1 MASENAGLTEY
12 PELQA
17 KMRRLSSRDLQL
29 WLLALLVLL
38 VTVAG
43 VVAIVLPN
51 ISWNS
56 ASLRVESR
64 YLPQVLFGLIGLVIL
79 FNLYVLQQRRELNHA
94 REQFIRQLVEKE
106 RNEAAT
112 LLDGLTK
119 VFNRRYLELILPKEV
134 SRAKRT
140 GSSLTLLLADVS
152 DLASINLKH
161 GDPAGDRC
169 LAEVAHLMESTFR
182 ISDTLLRY
190 SAGQFLVVMP
200 ETNEEQ
206 GERAVE
212 RLFEALASRNQ
223 AATAPFPIALA
234 CGLATYGEGADI
246 HDVLRIAEHNL
257 RGQKAKAQSDRARG
271 REMQPQCLLTCSD
284 AGVLGTLRPMLEAL
298 GIGVELCTRAE
309 ECLGLLGQRKFDAV
323 VVDAGDAG
331 ERLELLGRIRRLP
344 TGRHTLLCC
353 VADAGRHE
361 AAYRQGAN
369 MVLSK
374 PLSPDLL
381 KGSLRVA
388 YGLMV
393 GEQQRYFR
401 HAVEMPVQ
409 IRSGKGMEMQ
419 VTSSSMSEGGMVV
432 RTPMPVEAGQNV
444 IVRFQPPGVQPAI
457 EGQADVAWC
466 DQEGR
471 VGLRFTQLPAPA
483 RIALERWLA
492 AAARE
497 GGKPQ
502 SAPGNGK
509 GGEKPPAPPAAARIK
524 IAA

>member
-1 MASENAGLTEY
+1 MASENAALNLH
-12 PELQA
+12 PELQV

-56 ASLRVESR
+56 SSLRVESR

-94 REQFIRQLVEKE
+94 REQLIRQLVEKE

-112 LLDGLTK
+112 LLDTLTK

-140 GSSLTLLLADVS
+140 GSSLTLLLADLN
-152 DLASINLKH
+152 DLAAINLNH
-161 GDPAGDRC
+161 GEAAGDRC
-169 LAEVAHLMESTFR
+169 LAEVGQIMDSTFR
-182 ISDTLLRY
+182 VSDTVVRY

-200 ETNEEQ
+200 ETSEEQ
-206 GERAVE
+206 AERAAE
-212 RLFEALASRNQ
+212 RLFEALARRNQ
-223 AATAPFPIALA
+223 AAAASFPVALS
-234 CGLATYGEGADI
+234 CGLATFRAGADI
-246 HDVLRIAEHNL
+246 NDVLRIAEHNL
-257 RGQKAKAQSDRARG
+257 RSQKARVRSDRARS

-284 AGVLGTLRPMLEAL
+284 AGVLGTLRPMLEGL
-298 GIGVELCTRAE
+298 GMGVELCTRAE
-309 ECLGLLGQRKFDAV
+309 ECLELLGQRKFDAV
-323 VVDAGDAG
+323 VVDAGEAE

-344 TGRHTLLCC
+344 AGRRTLLCC
-353 VADAGRHE
+353 VADSGRQE
-361 AAYRQGAN
+361 IAYRLGAN

-374 PLSPDLL
+374 PLCPDLL

-409 IRSGKGMEMQ
+409 IRSGKGMEME

-432 RTPMPVEAGQNV
+432 RTPMPVAVGQRV
-444 IVRFQPPGVQPAI
+444 IVRFQPPGVEPAI
-457 EGQADVAWC
+457 EGQADVAWS

-492 AAARE
+492 AAGRE
-497 GGKPQ
+497 GGR
-502 SAPGNGK
+502 
-509 GGEKPPAPPAAARIK
+509 PPIGLDDGRVTKIPAAPAARMK
-524 IAA
+524 IPA

>member
-1 MASENAGLTEY
+1 MASQNADLTLH
-12 PELQA
+12 PELQV

-94 REQFIRQLVEKE
+94 REQLIRQVLEKE
-106 RNEAAT
+106 RNETAT
-112 LLDGLTK
+112 LMDALTK

-152 DLASINLKH
+152 DLAAINLKH
-161 GDPAGDRC
+161 GEAAGDRC
-169 LAEVAHLMESTFR
+169 LAELAHLMESTFR

-200 ETNEEQ
+200 ETGEEQ
-206 GERAVE
+206 AERAVE
-212 RLFEALASRNQ
+212 RLFEALAERNR
-223 AATAPFPIALA
+223 AATAVFPMALA
-234 CGLATYGEGADI
+234 CGLATYREGADI
-246 HDVLRIAEHNL
+246 QDVLRIAEHNL
-257 RGQKAKAQSDRARG
+257 RTQKAKARSDRARS
-271 REMQPQCLLTCSD
+271 REAQPQCLLTCSD
-284 AGVLGTLRPMLEAL
+284 AAVLGALRPTLEAL

-309 ECLGLLGQRKFDAV
+309 ECLQLLGQRKFDAV
-323 VVDAGDAG
+323 VVDAGEAG

-344 TGRHTLLCC
+344 TGRRTLLCC
-353 VADAGRHE
+353 VADAGQQE
-361 AAYRQGAN
+361 SAYRLGAN
-369 MVLSK
+369 MVLAK

-401 HAVEMPVQ
+401 HAVEIPVQ
-409 IRSGKGMEMQ
+409 LRYGKGMEMQ
-419 VTSSSMSEGGMVV
+419 VTCSSMSEGGMVV
-432 RTPMPVEAGQNV
+432 RAPMPMETGQQV

-457 EGQADVAWC
+457 EGQADVGWC

-497 GGKPQ
+497 GGQPRG
-502 SAPGNGK
+502 APGNGK
-509 GGEKPPAPPAAARIK
+509 GAGKPPAAPLARMKIPA
-524 IAA
+524 